1 MYISSFPFRSAG
13 RQRPDCRDV
22 IFARI
27 RIDNLPVRL
36 GYSGTSNGSGV
47 QLQLLKSY
55 KNVSGHEESVCWLLG
70 TYRFRS
76 VDQNIFRF
84 RH

>member
-1 MYISSFPFRSAG
+1 MYISFFPFRSAC
-13 RQRPDCRDV
+13 RQQ
-22 IFARI
+22 
-27 RIDNLPVRL
+27 RL
-36 GYSGTSNGSGV
+36 SCCNFCQDQDRQFGGYSGTSNGSGI

-55 KNVSGHEESVCWLLG
+55 KNVIGHEKSVCWLIG
-70 TYRFRS
+70 MCRFWS